1 MKQQNEI
8 RFDLTPRSIFRCA
21 GRLQAGTSVLNTAAA
36 VLRSNIRNDF
46 LNPTYILRGSGQYI
60 TATGRK
66 IPYGPGSLM
75 IRMPNVLH
83 HQFHDAGE
91 YVDKYFAIPS
101 PFFQVLLEQK
111 LLSPDRPILEAGL
124 HSWLIA
130 GFDSLTDELT
140 TRSERELTLSMG
152 SFFSFLTELLLSVT
166 IREPHYAEIRE
177 AALLLEQN
185 LEQRI
190 STTEIAAQ
198 VGMTYPNFRRL
209 FTLYLG
215 ISPAEY
221 RIRRRLEKI
230 QSLLKSTELPLKE
243 IAAAFNYADIYTF
256 SRQFKRYVGQPPGE
270 FRRSH

>member
-1 MKQQNEI
+1 MKQKNEI
-8 RFDLTPRSIFRCA
+8 RFDATPRSVFRCA

-75 IRMPNVLH
+75 IRMPNVPH

-91 YVDKYFAIPS
+91 YVDKYFAVPT
-101 PFFQVLLEQK
+101 PFFHILLERK
-111 LLSPDRPILEAGL
+111 LLSPDRPILEIGL
-124 HSWLIA
+124 HSWLTTR
-130 GFDSLTDELT
+130 FDSLAAELAART
-140 TRSERELTLSMG
+140 EQELALSMG
-152 SFFSFLTELLLSVT
+152 SCFTFLTEILLSAT

-177 AALLLEQN
+177 GASLLEQN
-185 LEQRI
+185 PEQRV
-190 STTEIAAQ
+190 SPAEIAVK

-221 RIRRRLEKI
+221 RIRRRIEKI
-230 QSLLKSTELPLKE
+230 QSLLKSSDLPLKE
-243 IAAAFNYADIYTF
+243 IAAAFGYADIYTF
-256 SRQFKRYVGQPPGE
+256 NRQFSRYAGLPPGE
-270 FRRSH
+270 FRRH